1 MNGSLFRALA
11 AATTAT
17 AAPAVVVGR
26 HLVDFKYGCDVVEGY
41 LQAVVVFRITT
52 VLVARGV
59 VTATLITDYKQ
70 LGLIFSLFTS
80 LGLVC

>member
-11 AATTAT
+11 AATTAA
-17 AAPAVVVGR
+17 AAPAIVVGR

-41 LQAVVVFRITT
+41 LQAVVVFGVTT

-70 LGLIFSLFTS
+70 LWLIWSLIAS